1 MPKIL
6 ENDDLK
12 VALESGENIDVALSA
27 FADNI
32 QTQVLAEARTYADD
46 KAVLANR
53 SGMELTSEERKYF
66 MAVINAGEGF
76 SAVDQ
81 LVPATVINRVFDNLV
96 ADRPLLRAIDMVNV
110 GLATEWIFSVGVN
123 PAFWGTLCSNIQELQ
138 DKGFR
143 RVDINQMKLSAF
155 MPVCKA
161 FLELNS
167 PEWLARY
174 VVTVLTEAIQM
185 ALELAIVDG
194 TGQNQPVGM
203 RRSINNVTSG
213 VHKVTT
219 VKEIAQLDPATSG
232 EIMAAL
238 SKITIEDGVVIER
251 NLNPADVALVVNPQT
266 YWKRIFPMYTTQTLN
281 GAYVQNLPL
290 PFNLIQSTAVPED
303 ELVIGVARDYFF
315 GLGMGTRITSSDEY
329 HFVED
334 ERIYLAKMY
343 GNGQPKFDG
352 AFQRYTLSDATTAP
366 IDVNVVN
373 TVKTETET
381 VAPGA

>member
-66 MAVINAGEGF
+66 MAVIDAGDGF

-185 ALELAIVDG
+185 ALESAIVDG

-213 VHKVTT
+213 VHNVTT
-219 VKEIAQLDPATSG
+219 AKEIAQLDPATSG

-373 TVKTETET
+373 TVKTET

>member
-66 MAVINAGEGF
+66 MAVIDAGEGF

-213 VHKVTT
+213 VHNETT
-219 VKEIAQLDPATSG
+219 AKEIEQLDPATSG

-238 SKITIEDGVVIER
+238 SKVTIEDGVVIER

-352 AFQRYTLSDATTAP
+352 AFQRYTLADATTAP

-373 TVKTETET
+373 TVKTET
-381 VAPGA
+381 VASGA

>member
-66 MAVINAGEGF
+66 MAVIAAGEGF

-123 PAFWGTLCSNIQELQ
+123 PAFWGTLCANIQELQ

-213 VHKVTT
+213 VHNVT
-219 VKEIAQLDPATSG
+219 VAKEIAQLDPATSG

-352 AFQRYTLSDATTAP
+352 AFQRYTLADATTAP

-373 TVKTETET
+373 TVKTET

>member
-66 MAVINAGEGF
+66 MAVIDAGDGF

-123 PAFWGTLCSNIQELQ
+123 PAFWGTLCANIQELQ

-203 RRSINNVTSG
+203 RRSINNVTTG
-213 VHKVTT
+213 VHNVTT
-219 VKEIAQLDPATSG
+219 AKEIAQLDPATSG

-352 AFQRYTLSDATTAP
+352 AFQRYTLADATTAP

-373 TVKTETET
+373 TVKTETVT
-381 VAPGA
+381 PSA

>member
-66 MAVINAGEGF
+66 MAVIDAGEGF

-123 PAFWGTLCSNIQELQ
+123 PAFWGTLCANIQELQ

-185 ALELAIVDG
+185 ALESAIVDG

-213 VHKVTT
+213 VHNETT
-219 VKEIAQLDPATSG
+219 AKEIAQLDPATSG

-352 AFQRYTLSDATTAP
+352 AFQRYTLADATTAP

-373 TVKTETET
+373 TVKTET

>member
-66 MAVINAGEGF
+66 MAVIDAGDGF
-76 SAVDQ
+76 SAVDE

-213 VHKVTT
+213 VHNVTT
-219 VKEIAQLDPATSG
+219 AKEIAQLDPATSG

-373 TVKTETET
+373 TVKTET

>member
-66 MAVINAGEGF
+66 MAVIDAGEGF

-96 ADRPLLRAIDMVNV
+96 EDRPLLRAIDMVNV

-185 ALELAIVDG
+185 ALESAIVDG

-213 VHKVTT
+213 VHNETT
-219 VKEIAQLDPATSG
+219 AKEIEQLDPATSG

-238 SKITIEDGVVIER
+238 SKVTIEDGVVIER

-352 AFQRYTLSDATTAP
+352 AFQRYTLSDATKAP

-373 TVKTETET
+373 TVKTET

>member
-66 MAVINAGEGF
+66 MAVIDAGEGF

-213 VHKVTT
+213 VHNVTT
-219 VKEIAQLDPATSG
+219 AKEIAQLDPATSG
-232 EIMAAL
+232 EIMASL
-238 SKITIEDGVVIER
+238 SKVTIEDGVVIER

-352 AFQRYTLSDATTAP
+352 AFQRYTLADATTAP

-373 TVKTETET
+373 TVKTET

>member
-66 MAVINAGEGF
+66 MAVIDAGDGF

-81 LVPATVINRVFDNLV
+81 LVPETVINRVFDNLV

-213 VHKVTT
+213 VHNVTT
-219 VKEIAQLDPATSG
+219 AKEIAQLDPATSG

-373 TVKTETET
+373 TVKTET